1 MASRLDP
8 VRINLPSEQIDIT
21 QHERDVLLE
30 ELCFVADSKSIR
42 EAFYAVGAISPV
54 ELDRDQ
60 CERLRAALTVWQGD
74 IALPDGI
81 ERLRAALARAA

>member
-8 VRINLPSEQIDIT
+8 VRVNLPAEQIDIT

-30 ELCFVADSKSIR
+30 ELCFVADSKPIR
-42 EAFYAVGAISPV
+42 EAFYAVGAIRPV
-54 ELDRDQ
+54 ELSREQ
-60 CERLRAALTVWQGD
+60 CERLREALTVWRGD

-81 ERLRAALARAA
+81 ERLRAAVARAA